1 MINIS
6 KTEKKLATS
15 LSFIASLFLSFFLL
29 ELSNLILGGEFHII
43 NVYYNFYHLHYTL
56 FAPFVI
62 PFFMIKDID
71 QNSNHSYIVITVVLT
86 VLIPAILY
94 FIFRVVNNIKKGEF
108 KSVLKKWVNYLILFI
123 IFELWFLIGLVTAGM
138 ERL

>member
-1 MINIS
+1 MVKTNKIEKTILISTILVLSLMASFVISELINV
-6 KTEKKLATS
+6 
-15 LSFIASLFLSFFLL
+15 SF
-29 ELSNLILGGEFHII
+29 GGEFNISI
-43 NVYYNFYHLHYTL
+43 VWYNFRHLHYAVL
-56 FAPFVI
+56 APFVI

-86 VLIPAILY
+86 VLIPVILY

-108 KSVLKKWVNYLILFI
+108 KSVLKKWINYLILFI